1 MGKRSLASVA
11 FWPIATGLEWEI
23 SAQLFKMKRKQVS
36 NLLPVRFDPHQSAA
50 EAKAVTHIQP
60 H

>member
-1 MGKRSLASVA
+1 LALGVR

-23 SAQLFKMKRKQVS
+23 SAQLFKIKRKQVS

-50 EAKAVTHIQP
+50 EAQAVTHIQP